1 MQGILTAHTVARA
14 FEFVR
19 PCIEL
24 TLKSGVTKRKD
35 LVVVVNAIEIINPM
49 TEGKSFE
56 DNCYLIEEFGDSR
69 KYEWPYRKI
78 ALSKAEISVRTGLP
92 TSRVAPQYL
101 LDAETLYWGSAVI
114 DGIVVACS
122 GVESFYDEMF
132 SYWVASAIQ
141 AEAKKYFNDLTEGGK
156 IDFVP

>member
-1 MQGILTAHTVARA
+1 MQGILTANTVARA

-24 TLKSGVTKRKD
+24 TLRSGVTRRRD
-35 LVVVVNAIEIINPM
+35 LVVVANAVEIINPM

-56 DNCYLIEEFGDSR
+56 DNCYLVHEFGDPA
-69 KYEWPYRKI
+69 KYEWPYKKI

-92 TSRVAPQYL
+92 TTKVAPQYL
-101 LDAETLYWGSAVI
+101 LDDDTVNSGSAVI

-122 GVESFYDEMF
+122 GVEGFYDEMF
-132 SYWVASAIQ
+132 SYWLAAAIQ
-141 AEAKKYFNDLTEGGK
+141 AEAKRYFTDLREAK
-156 IDFVP
+156 VDFVP